1 MPVSLRYNFNDLTRL
16 QELGNRLARK
26 AGDTKS
32 LMAAVATVL
41 KRGTQDR
48 FESKTTP
55 DGRPWTSSLFKT
67 GALKRKIIANYD
79 ADKAEVGSNLKY
91 AAIHQFGGV
100 IRLRGGIIR
109 AKKAKCLHFLINGQ
123 DVFAKSVNMPAR
135 TIKIKA
141 NPYLGIS
148 KADEMAVCQAAE
160 TYLAEELK

>member
-16 QELGNRLARK
+16 QELGGRLSRK

-32 LMAAVATVL
+32 LMATVATVL

-91 AAIHQFGGV
+91 AAIHQFGGGV
-100 IRLRGGIIR
+100 K
-109 AKKAKCLHFLINGQ
+109 AKNTKCLHFLLNGQ
-123 DVFAKSVNMPAR
+123 DVFAKSV
-135 TIKIKA
+135 KIPA

-148 KADEMAVCQAAE
+148 EADEIAVCQAAE

>member
-91 AAIHQFGGV
+91 AAIHQFGGGV
-100 IRLRGGIIR
+100 K
-109 AKKAKCLHFLINGQ
+109 AKNAKCLHFLLNGQ
-123 DVFAKSVNMPAR
+123 DVLPSRSKFRQIPISAFPRLTKSQSAR
-135 TIKIKA
+135 QPKLILRR
-141 NPYLGIS
+141 N
-148 KADEMAVCQAAE
+148 
-160 TYLAEELK
+160 

>member
-1 MPVSLRYNFNDLTRL
+1 MPVSLHYNFNDLTRL
-16 QELGNRLARK
+16 QELGGRLSRK
-26 AGDTKS
+26 AGD
-32 LMAAVATVL
+32 TVL

-79 ADKAEVGSNLKY
+79 KDKAEVGSNLKY

-100 IRLRGGIIR
+100 IK
-109 AKKAKCLHFLINGQ
+109 AKNAKCLHFLLNGQ
-123 DVFAKSVNMPAR
+123 DVFAKSV
-135 TIKIKA
+135 KIPA

-148 KADEMAVCQAAE
+148 EADEMAVCHSPFPGFPR
-160 TYLAEELK
+160 